1 MNSFDE
7 PPLDEP
13 VSGDAW
19 EELDDLRPFEVTYT
33 PEPQEK
39 IDSEALLEVC
49 ENFFAPG
56 GTAGSADFDGQPGEY
71 RPQQLEMARAI
82 CRALGAKD
90 NANLCI
96 EAPTGV
102 GKSFAY
108 LLPMVLRARQSK
120 RGSLISTETINLQEQ
135 IIHKDL
141 PQLAELLGT
150 EIKAAIAKGRRN
162 YLCRRRY
169 ALLSGEQKDALLPL
183 PSLAGDLAR
192 LDAALGS
199 DYSGERDAADWSV
212 DSAVWD
218 LVCCELGNCL
228 GRKCEFFRNCF
239 YQQARRK
246 WEEADIVVANHA
258 LFFTDLARRAE
269 GGNDA
274 ALLPEYGAV
283 VIDEAH
289 AIEECAAEC
298 FGMRLSRTGLVHTLN
313 RLYNPDRAKGL
324 LVRPGAQNVEL
335 RSLVSQ
341 LRDES
346 YAFFEPYVKLL
357 EERRETALAV
367 RAAPDLGSR
376 LTIQLTSLVEKLT
389 QIVDDEE
396 DDSYRS
402 ELNSLLDRLRETL
415 DALDEFQRARLPDR
429 VYYAETEPHGGI
441 SLNGT
446 PVEVSEILSQLLF
459 RQNFPAI
466 LCSATLTVRNHFDH
480 FLSRSGFVGGA
491 SLRLDSPFDPR
502 RAQLRIATDFP
513 DPATPEFTQALI
525 NYLPKLLETTDGK
538 AFVLFTS
545 YQAMRACAEA
555 LQGEFDRRQWQLLVQ
570 GGSLSRYRMLAEFK
584 RDVNSVLFGT
594 DSFWTGVD
602 VPGEA
607 LSQVIITKLPFAVPS
622 HPVMAARIDAIEA
635 RGGNSFVD
643 YSLPE
648 AVLKFRQGV
657 GRLIRRASDSGVI
670 TVLDRRIVTR
680 RYGRAF
686 LESVPYAP
694 KYFHVAD
701 ENLH

>member
-1 MNSFDE
+1 MDNPE
-7 PPLDEP
+7 
-13 VSGDAW
+13 VGDAW
-19 EELDDLRPFEVTYT
+19 EELDDLRPFEVEYT
-33 PEPQEK
+33 PGEATTEA
-39 IDSEALLEVC
+39 IDAAEIGAACEA
-49 ENFFAPG
+49 FFSPD
-56 GTAGSADFDGQPGEY
+56 GTAGNADFDGRPGEY
-71 RPQQLEMARAI
+71 RPQQLAMAQAI
-82 CRALGAKD
+82 TRALGSA
-90 NANLCI
+90 NGANLCV

-108 LLPMVLRARQSK
+108 LLPMALRARQS
-120 RGSLISTETINLQEQ
+120 RTCSLISTETINLQEQ

-141 PQLAELLGT
+141 PLLSELLG
-150 EIKAAIAKGRRN
+150 EKISAAIAKGRRN
-162 YLCRRRY
+162 YLCRRRF
-169 ALLSGEQKDALLPL
+169 ALLSGEQKDALIPL
-183 PSLAGDLAR
+183 PSLVADLAR
-192 LDAALGS
+192 LDAALDS

-212 DSAVWD
+212 DAATWD

-289 AIEECAAEC
+289 SIEECAAEC
-298 FGMRLSRTGLVHTLN
+298 FGLHLSRTGLIHTLQ
-313 RLYNPDRAKGL
+313 RLYHPDRAKGL
-324 LVRPGAQNVEL
+324 LVRPGALNVEL
-335 RSLVSQ
+335 RSLVSRA
-341 LRDES
+341 RDEV
-346 YAFFEPYVKLL
+346 YGFFEPYVKLL
-357 EERRETALAV
+357 EEHRETALAV
-367 RAAPDLGSR
+367 RAAPDLGAR
-376 LTIQLTSLVEKLT
+376 LVENLTELVQKLA
-389 QIVDDEE
+389 QLIEDEE
-396 DDSYRS
+396 DDSFRT
-402 ELNSLLDRLRETL
+402 ELNSQLDRLRETL
-415 DALDEFQRARLPDR
+415 DAIDEFQRARLPDR
-429 VYYAETEPHGGI
+429 IYYAESDPHGGI
-441 SLNGT
+441 SLFGT
-446 PVEVSEILSQLLF
+446 PIEVSEILSQLLF
-459 RQNFPAI
+459 RQKFPTI

-480 FLSRSGFVGGA
+480 FLARSGFVGGE
-491 SLRLDSPFDPR
+491 SLRLDSPFDPK
-502 RAQLRIATDFP
+502 RAKLRIATNFP

-525 NYLPKLLETTDGK
+525 RYLPELLETTDGK

-545 YQAMRACAEA
+545 YQSMRACAEA
-555 LQGEFDRRQWQLLVQ
+555 LKEEFDRRQWQLLVQ
-570 GGSLSRYRMLAEFK
+570 GEGLSRYRMLAEFK

-607 LSQVIITKLPFAVPS
+607 LSQVVITKLPFAVPS
-622 HPVMAARIDAIEA
+622 HPVMAARIDAIER

-680 RYGRAF
+680 RYGKAF
-686 LESVPYAP
+686 LESIPYAP
-694 KYFHVAD
+694 EFFRIGA